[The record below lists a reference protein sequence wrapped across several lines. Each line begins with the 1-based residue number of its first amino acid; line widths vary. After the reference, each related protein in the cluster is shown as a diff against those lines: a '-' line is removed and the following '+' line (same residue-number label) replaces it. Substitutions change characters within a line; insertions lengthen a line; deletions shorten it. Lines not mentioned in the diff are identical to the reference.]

1 MKKKQKL
8 GMIAIVAM
16 MLVFLSGCVRVKNVN
31 HEEVPYGFIWNYLGH
46 PLEQLMNAIAGL
58 FGGVHAP
65 NAVGFA
71 IMILTLIVRL
81 VLLPLMVSQQ
91 HKATIQ
97 QEKMGMLRPQ
107 LEKLQDL
114 AKNAETQEQRTAAS
128 AATMQVYRENNVS
141 LTGGIGCLPLL
152 IQLPIFSGLY
162 GAVRYSPSL
171 SGTEF
176 FGIALKHSSPIL
188 AILAFVVYLLQG
200 YLMMLGVPDDQ
211 KKMMRTTMLL
221 SPVMILIFSW
231 QTSAALGLY
240 FFVGGVFAVIQTL
253 IINILRPRIKT
264 HVATNFV
271 VKNVADDIIKNI
283 KSQTAT
289 PTAGVTPTKPASTT
303 DDNAKRNAG
312 KQNHK

>member
-8 GMIAIVAM
+8 GMIAIIAM

-31 HEEVPYGFIWNYLGH
+31 HEEIPYGFIWNYLGH
-46 PLEQLMNAIAGL
+46 PLEQLMNMIAGF

-71 IMILTLIVRL
+71 IMILTIIVRL
-81 VLLPLMVSQQ
+81 VLLPMMVSQQ
-91 HKATIQ
+91 HKTTIQ

-114 AKNAETQEQRTAAS
+114 AKNATTPEQRTAAS

-141 LTGGIGCLPLL
+141 LTGGIGCLPLI

-162 GAVRYSPSL
+162 AAIRYSPSL
-171 SGTEF
+171 SDSSF

-188 AILAFVVYLLQG
+188 AILAFVVYLAQG
-200 YLMMLGVPDDQ
+200 YLMMLGVPEDQ

-221 SPVMILIFSW
+221 SPVMILVFSW
-231 QTSAALGLY
+231 TTSAGLGLY
-240 FFVGGVFAVIQTL
+240 FFIGGLFAIIQTL

-264 HVATNFV
+264 HVAENFE
-271 VKNVADDIIKNI
+271 VKNVADDIIKDI
-283 KSQTAT
+283 QSQ
-289 PTAGVTPTKPASTT
+289 ASTT
-303 DDNAKRNAG
+303 TTNTVPKNDTPTNDNAKRNAG

>member
-8 GMIAIVAM
+8 GMIAIIAM
-16 MLVFLSGCVRVKNVN
+16 MLVFLSGCVRVKNIN
-31 HEEVPYGFIWNYLGH
+31 HEEIPYGFVWNYLGH
-46 PLEQLMNAIAGL
+46 PLEQLMNMIAGF

-71 IMILTLIVRL
+71 IMILTIIVRL
-81 VLLPLMVSQQ
+81 VLLPMMVSQQ

-114 AKNAETQEQRTAAS
+114 AKNAETPEQRTAAS

-141 LTGGIGCLPLL
+141 LTGGIGCLPLV

-162 GAVRYSPSL
+162 AAIRYSPSL
-171 SGTEF
+171 SDSSF

-188 AILAFVVYLLQG
+188 AILAFVVYLAQG
-200 YLMMLGVPDDQ
+200 YLMILGVPEEQ

-231 QTSAALGLY
+231 STSAGLGLY
-240 FFVGGVFAVIQTL
+240 FFVGGLFAVIQTL
-253 IINILRPRIKT
+253 IINILRPRIQA
-264 HVATNFV
+264 HVAENFV

-283 KSQTAT
+283 KSQAPSATNT
-289 PTAGVTPTKPASTT
+289 PTNNDNSTN
-303 DDNAKRNAG
+303 DNSKRNAG